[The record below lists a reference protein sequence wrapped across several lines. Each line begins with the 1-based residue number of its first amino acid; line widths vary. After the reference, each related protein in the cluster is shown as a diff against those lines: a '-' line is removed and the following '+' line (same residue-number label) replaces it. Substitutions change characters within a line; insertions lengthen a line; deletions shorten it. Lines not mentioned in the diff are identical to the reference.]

1 MYWLTF
7 HDLFQILDRLEIS
20 QFNLILKNNSYP
32 IIKMK
37 YPNATL
43 FNEKWIKNLRHN
55 QDRMT
60 KYPSIIKIE

>member
-20 QFNLILKNNSYP
+20 QFNLILKNNSHP
-32 IIKMK
+32 IIKME
-37 YPNATL
+37 YLNATL
-43 FNEKWIKNLRHN
+43 FNGKWIKNLRHN

-60 KYPSIIKIE
+60 R